1 MDKKIV
7 VALVIVVVVLAGIIA
22 YYFFIPTATGV
33 GCGRA
38 NGSIAPVGSTQ
49 GCARCEAIVG
59 GNGYAWTT
67 DNSLCPAGTECT
79 SIDSSTGV
87 GKCS

>member
-1 MDKKIV
+1 MDKKIAV
-7 VALVIVVVVLAGIIA
+7 TLIVVVVVLVGVIA

-49 GCARCEAIVG
+49 GCARCETIVG

-67 DNSLCPAGTECT
+67 DNSLCTMGQECI

-87 GKCS
+87 GTCG